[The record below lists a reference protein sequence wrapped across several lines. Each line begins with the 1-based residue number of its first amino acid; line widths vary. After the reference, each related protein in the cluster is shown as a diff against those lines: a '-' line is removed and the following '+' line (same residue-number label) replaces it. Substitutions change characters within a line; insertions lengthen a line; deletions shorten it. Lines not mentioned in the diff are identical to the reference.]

1 MSTQDFPIDAIRAE
15 FPALA
20 LKDDGRDRTYLDNP
34 AGTQVP
40 NRVLERTREA
50 MVEANAN
57 LGGFFP
63 TTLASEELF
72 VAGHKAMADMLN
84 ACSEREIVFG
94 QNMTTLTLHMSRSI
108 ARELK
113 PGDEIIVTRMDHD
126 ANVTP
131 WLLLADDLDLTVK
144 WLEFDTG
151 TYQFADDAI
160 DGVLSERTRLVALN
174 YASNC
179 TGTINDVKAMG
190 AKAKA
195 AGALVYVDAVQY
207 APHGPIDVQ
216 DLGCDFLV
224 CSPYKFFGPHQGVLW
239 GREEVLE
246 RLFAYKLTAAS
257 DALPDKFETGT
268 LSFEGIAGTLGA
280 VEYLE
285 WIGTTYASS
294 ESSSYGH
301 MSERGARIHGALDYL
316 TAYELG
322 ITRRLISG
330 LQDLPGITIHG
341 ITSANAFHMRVPTVS
356 ISVAGH
362 HPADLAKMMAA
373 ENIFVWSGHNYAL
386 EPVRSLGLLDKGG
399 VLRIGPAHYNT
410 EAEIDRFLHVLGGHL
425 STG

>member
-20 LKDDGRDRTYLDNP
+20 LRDDGRDRVYLDNP

-40 NRVLERTREA
+40 NQVLERTRQA

-57 LGGFFP
+57 LGGYFT
-63 TTLASEELF
+63 TTLGSEELF

-84 ACSEREIVFG
+84 ANSEREIVFG

-108 ARELK
+108 ARELSA
-113 PGDEIIVTRMDHD
+113 GDEIVLTRMDHD

-131 WLLLADDLDLTVK
+131 WLLLADDLGLTVK
-144 WLEFDTG
+144 WVEFDTD

-160 DGVLSERTRLVALN
+160 DGLLSERTKLVALN

-195 AGALVYVDAVQY
+195 AGALVYVDAVQF

-268 LSFEGIAGTLGA
+268 LSFEGIAGHA
-280 VEYLE
+280 R
-285 WIGTTYASS
+285 
-294 ESSSYGH
+294 
-301 MSERGARIHGALDYL
+301 RGRVFRLDRHDL
-316 TAYELG
+316 CRSRELILRSHVG
-322 ITRRLISG
+322 TRRARPRRDG
-330 LQDLPGITIHG
+330 LPHG
-341 ITSANAFHMRVPTVS
+341 LRT
-356 ISVAGH
+356 GH
-362 HPADLAKMMAA
+362 HPD
-373 ENIFVWSGHNYAL
+373 G
-386 EPVRSLGLLDKGG
+386 
-399 VLRIGPAHYNT
+399 
-410 EAEIDRFLHVLGGHL
+410 
-425 STG
+425 

>member
-20 LKDDGRDRTYLDNP
+20 LRDDGRERVYLDNP

-40 NRVLERTREA
+40 NKVLERTRQA

-57 LGGFFP
+57 LGGYFT
-63 TTLASEELF
+63 TTLGSEELF

-84 ACSEREIVFG
+84 ANSEREIVFG

-108 ARELK
+108 ARELVA
-113 PGDEIIVTRMDHD
+113 GDEIVVTRMDHD

-131 WLLLADDLDLTVK
+131 WLLLADDLDLTVR
-144 WLEFDTG
+144 WLEFDTE
-151 TYQFADDAI
+151 TYQFAEDAI
-160 DGVLSERTRLVALN
+160 DNVLSERTKLVALN

-195 AGALVYVDAVQY
+195 AGALVYVDAVQF

-280 VEYLE
+280 VEYFD
-285 WIGTTYASS
+285 WIGTTYASA
-294 ESSSYGH
+294 ESSAYGH
-301 MSERGARIHGALDYL
+301 MSERAARIHGAMDYL

-322 ITRRLISG
+322 ITRRLIAG
-330 LQDLPGITIHG
+330 LQDLPGITVHG

-356 ISVAGH
+356 ISVKGR
-362 HPADLAKMMAA
+362 HPADLAKMMAE

-410 EAEIDRFLHVLGGHL
+410 EAEIDRFLHTLGAHL
-425 STG
+425 ENA